1 MRESFSPTD
10 EGGEKKKRE
19 KKEAAA
25 QCVRASLGV
34 KVGGAAG
41 VYQRNELASDLA
53 SDNCHINTAL
63 GKGSRLLSSPL
74 RSSSPAPQ
82 PSSPLSCCFFTP
94 SPPPLPD
101 SP

>member
-1 MRESFSPTD
+1 MRESFFPTD
-10 EGGEKKKRE
+10 EGGGKKEKKKE
-19 KKEAAA
+19 GAA
-25 QCVRASLGV
+25 VRASLGV

-41 VYQRNELASDLA
+41 VYQRNDLASDLA

-63 GKGSRLLSSPL
+63 GKGSQLLSSPL

-94 SPPPLPD
+94 SSPLPD